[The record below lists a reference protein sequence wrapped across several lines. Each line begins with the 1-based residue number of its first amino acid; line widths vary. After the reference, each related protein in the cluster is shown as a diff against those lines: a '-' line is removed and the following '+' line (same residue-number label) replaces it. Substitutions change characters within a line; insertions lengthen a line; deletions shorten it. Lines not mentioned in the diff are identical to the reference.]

1 MSQAIDT
8 QNDRRDPVL
17 PGAAEA
23 DGLDGALAS
32 KTFLRIKDLGR
43 KSRAIGLRL
52 RVGDIVVALDGKPF
66 HGTLA
71 ELTDHMSPP
80 EEDELATE
88 DSEDL
93 FLEEAPQKVEKP
105 KFLMTVA
112 RGGIFF
118 EVFAEG
124 PLGCELDYVLP
135 EEALGIK
142 KAFGQRKIYPLEDY
156 IGYEVYRDIT
166 RKCCLVDQT
175 PSLLAAVAPPLWLLE
190 NRMLEPLLAVIS
202 IYGLTFGIN
211 IYLFIATYVLTALYF
226 QRGQLVFK
234 RSYQMFEQRHM
245 WIYLVAT
252 NPRDAQITCRM
263 LDPKADFEF
272 SLIPPPRP
280 ARKPA

>member
-1 MSQAIDT
+1 MSQTLDT
-8 QNDRRDPVL
+8 QDDRLNAEL
-17 PGAAEA
+17 PDAGDAA
-23 DGLDGALAS
+23 GLDGALAS

-52 RVGDIVVALDGKPF
+52 RAGDIIVALDGKPF
-66 HGTLA
+66 RGTPA
-71 ELTDHMSPP
+71 DFTAQISPP
-80 EEDELATE
+80 EEEEIPTD

-93 FLEEAPQKVEKP
+93 FLEEEPQNAEKP
-105 KFLMTVA
+105 RFLLTIIRNGV
-112 RGGIFF
+112 FF
-118 EVFAEG
+118 EVFVEG

-135 EEALGIK
+135 DEARIISE
-142 KAFGQRKIYPLEDY
+142 AFGQRKIYPLNDY

-166 RKCCLVDQT
+166 RKCSLVDQT

-190 NRMLEPLLAVIS
+190 NRMLEPLLAVLS

-211 IYLFIATYVLTALYF
+211 IYLFIATYILTSLYF
-226 QRGQLVFK
+226 QKGQLVFK

-252 NPRDAQITCRM
+252 NPRDAQITCRK